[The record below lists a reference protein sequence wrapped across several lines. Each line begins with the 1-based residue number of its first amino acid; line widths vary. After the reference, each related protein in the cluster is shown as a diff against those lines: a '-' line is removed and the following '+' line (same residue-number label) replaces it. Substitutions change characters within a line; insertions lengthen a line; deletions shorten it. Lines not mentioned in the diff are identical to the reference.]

1 MNVFTGA
8 RESQQPRKQTVEPKT
23 TFHISDPWGRVGYR
37 SKRVGWLMLVAFAA
51 LGFIAVRLLMVQVV
65 DREQHLGEISRH
77 ITRSSITGERGNI
90 LARDGSFLATTDSA
104 TTIGANPGLI
114 ISAQAT
120 ALAIAP
126 ILNMPTQ
133 KIYELLSKDLSY
145 VHLQRE
151 VPPHI
156 ADRIRALELPGIE
169 YREEPD
175 RVYPNGNEF
184 ARNLLGQVDRDEQ
197 PLNGIELQFADL
209 LAGQPGSRVDYVA
222 AFDSVKLPGGDLD
235 YEPPKAGYDIETT
248 IHTPIQRLV
257 EEVLKTAVVTSGANW
272 ATAIVLDVA
281 TAEVLALADIDH
293 FKESG
298 QARVAGASSA
308 YAKQFEPGSVAKTFT
323 IAAAIEED
331 LTWPE
336 EVFKVPYLYQYSDKP
351 FREPYVYEDRELTV
365 TQILS
370 KSSNIGTIQIA
381 ERLGPD
387 QMYHYLRAFGLGQY
401 SSGDGDNPSF
411 PHETRGKLK
420 PPQDWEGIDLAAI
433 SFGQGVSVTAIQ
445 IAAAYNTIANNGKYI
460 PSSLVRGFV
469 TPEGASREIET
480 QVSQDVLSAT
490 TAQQML
496 SLIHISE
503 PTRPY

>member
-8 RESQQPRKQTVEPKT
+8 RESQQPRKHTVEPKT

-126 ILNMPTQ
+126 ILDMPTQ

-235 YEPPKAGYDIETT
+235 YEPVSYTHLTLPTK
-248 IHTPIQRLV
+248 R
-257 EEVLKTAVVTSGANW
+257 
-272 ATAIVLDVA
+272 IV
-281 TAEVLALADIDH
+281 
-293 FKESG
+293 
-298 QARVAGASSA
+298 
-308 YAKQFEPGSVAKTFT
+308 
-323 IAAAIEED
+323 
-331 LTWPE
+331 
-336 EVFKVPYLYQYSDKP
+336 
-351 FREPYVYEDRELTV
+351 
-365 TQILS
+365 
-370 KSSNIGTIQIA
+370 
-381 ERLGPD
+381 
-387 QMYHYLRAFGLGQY
+387 
-401 SSGDGDNPSF
+401 
-411 PHETRGKLK
+411 
-420 PPQDWEGIDLAAI
+420 
-433 SFGQGVSVTAIQ
+433 
-445 IAAAYNTIANNGKYI
+445 
-460 PSSLVRGFV
+460 
-469 TPEGASREIET
+469 
-480 QVSQDVLSAT
+480 
-490 TAQQML
+490 
-496 SLIHISE
+496 
-503 PTRPY
+503 

>member
-1 MNVFTGA
+1 
-8 RESQQPRKQTVEPKT
+8 
-23 TFHISDPWGRVGYR
+23 
-37 SKRVGWLMLVAFAA
+37 
-51 LGFIAVRLLMVQVV
+51 
-65 DREQHLGEISRH
+65 
-77 ITRSSITGERGNI
+77 
-90 LARDGSFLATTDSA
+90 
-104 TTIGANPGLI
+104 
-114 ISAQAT
+114 
-120 ALAIAP
+120 
-126 ILNMPTQ
+126 MPTQ

-151 VPPHI
+151 VPAHI
-156 ADRIRALELPGIE
+156 ADRVRALELPGIE

-184 ARNLLGQVDRDEQ
+184 ARNLLGQVDRDEK

-209 LAGQPGSRVDYVA
+209 LAGQSGSRADYVA
-222 AFDSVKLPGGDLD
+222 AFDSVKLPGGDLN
-235 YEPPKAGYDIETT
+235 YEPPKPGYDIETT
-248 IHTPIQRLV
+248 LHAPIQRLV
-257 EEVLKTAVVTSGANW
+257 EEILKDAVLASGANW
-272 ATAIVLDVA
+272 ATAIVLDVP

-323 IAAAIEED
+323 IAAAIEEG
-331 LTWPE
+331 LTRPD
-336 EVFKVPYLYQYSDKP
+336 EVFNVPHLYQYSDKP

-401 SSGDGDNPSF
+401 SSGDRDNPSF

-445 IAAAYNTIANNGKYI
+445 IAAAYNTIANNGKYK

-469 TPEGASREIET
+469 TSEGASRTMDTSFGQE
-480 QVSQDVLSAT
+480 VLSAT
-490 TAQQML
+490 TAKQMRAML
-496 SLIHISE
+496 ESVVMDGTGKRAAVEGYGVGGKTGTAQKPLIDQRGYGDSYTTIFAGFAPVEDPKVTVVVVLDEPLEYKAGFTAAPVFSE
-503 PTRPY
+503 IAARTLGILGVPKTR